1 MSEYYAVERS
11 GSTISHIFGWGVKK
25 GSQREN
31 HKYIARIQ
39 EGDHYRYFYT
49 QAELDAYNK
58 NKTQSRNPLSSAL
71 YSVKRT
77 AGAATGAVSG
87 LAQKVDNAVGFT
99 AAKNAHRDEK
109 NLHDKTMDYAKT
121 MAYGKTQVASG
132 WWKRHEIAKTAAE
145 LASKHT
151 SLKKAASQY
160 DRSKKAYDK
169 TLLGKAENTARAARK
184 AAGNK
189 VRSSIAAGKKFADKH
204 FYDHGVKDIYA
215 EGTTST
221 GAGFVRKYRVKWKR
235 FKLSPFKQIESVT
248 SQTSYDGTGKW
259 QADNRP
265 HQRKAKK
272 LDGKAEV
279 IVNKHG

>member
-58 NKTQSRNPLSSAL
+58 NKTQSRNPISSAL

-77 AGAATGAVSG
+77 AGAAGSAVSG

-109 NLHDKTMDYAKT
+109 NLRDKTMDYAKT
-121 MAYGKTQVASG
+121 MAYGKAQVASG
-132 WWKRHEIAKTAAE
+132 WWKRHEIAKTAGE
-145 LASKHT
+145 LANKHGE
-151 SLKKAASQY
+151 LKKAASQY

-184 AAGNK
+184 ATVGAVK
-189 VRSSIAAGKKFADKH
+189 KTVSDGKKWADKH
-204 FYDHGVKDIYA
+204 LYEYGTIDKYYS
-215 EGTTST
+215 GTTSS
-221 GAGFVRKYRVKWKR
+221 GAEFIRKYSYKWKR
-235 FKLSPFKQIESVT
+235 FKLAPFAKIVSIHT
-248 SQTSYDGTGKW
+248 QTTYDEGDSWTH
-259 QADNRP
+259 DNRP

-279 IVNKHG
+279 TVNKHG